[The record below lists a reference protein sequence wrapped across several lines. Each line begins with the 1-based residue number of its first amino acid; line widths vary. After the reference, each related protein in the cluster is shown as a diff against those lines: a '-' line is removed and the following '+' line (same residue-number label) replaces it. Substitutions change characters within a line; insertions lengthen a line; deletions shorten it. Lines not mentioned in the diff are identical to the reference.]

1 MVGIERGRAVNGKM
15 KLVFS
20 CVRFLILTLKI
31 ITLGQGCCVILSTNN
46 IARITECFGALDVD
60 LFFMNNIFNLKRNC
74 VLCTLKN
81 SYFLTNRLFKCNVKE
96 FGNSQK

>member
-1 MVGIERGRAVNGKM
+1 MS
-15 KLVFS
+15 FY
-20 CVRFLILTLKI
+20 
-31 ITLGQGCCVILSTNN
+31 QQ
-46 IARITECFGALDVD
+46 CFGALDVD

-81 SYFLTNRLFKCNVKE
+81 SYFLTNPLFKCNVKE